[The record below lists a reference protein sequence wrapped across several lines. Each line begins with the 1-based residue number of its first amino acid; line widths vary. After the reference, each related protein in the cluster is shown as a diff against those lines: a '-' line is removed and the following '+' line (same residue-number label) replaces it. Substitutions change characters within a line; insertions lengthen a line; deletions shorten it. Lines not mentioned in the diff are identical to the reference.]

1 MIEVPDSAFAPL
13 TDRSKPLHCFDHE
26 EYQYRVKVQ
35 AFSSTPPE
43 ITIQG
48 ISFERD
54 QLAYRRAYENGAEH
68 CFRRSGGLRV
78 PAEGGPSDEDMER
91 ARRRA
96 KTRVRKLVK
105 ELVPN
110 HFTTFTIRESGPV
123 YYTAEDWKLIW
134 GHFVRYLRL
143 AGVDFQYVSVLERH
157 PTNPDHL
164 HMHVAWR
171 GEGFVNYNML
181 RRFWHMAIG
190 KRAGV
195 VVKKVLRGPD
205 SLGNVQDRQIKA
217 SAGSY
222 RHTEKIAKYI
232 GKYITKDLISE
243 FNKKRYWQSAGISI
257 EEAQVYWLSALSMP
271 EALRE
276 GCRCLASGLR
286 SLEGRCRGF
295 STQVIALLGW
305 RWIEVIGATFL
316 EGFCPVSRR
325 VALVVEHLCGPNQ

>member
-1 MIEVPDSAFAPL
+1 MCRITSRLSRFRVWAGL
-13 TDRSKPLHCFDHE
+13 LHG
-26 EYQYRVKVQ
+26 R
-35 AFSSTPPE
+35 
-43 ITIQG
+43 
-48 ISFERD
+48 
-54 QLAYRRAYENGAEH
+54 
-68 CFRRSGGLRV
+68 GL
-78 PAEGGPSDEDMER
+78 
-91 ARRRA
+91 
-96 KTRVRKLVK
+96 
-105 ELVPN
+105 
-110 HFTTFTIRESGPV
+110 
-123 YYTAEDWKLIW
+123 KLIW

-243 FNKKRYWQSAGISI
+243 FNKNATGSPPAYR
-257 EEAQVYWLSALSMP
+257 
-271 EALRE
+271 LRRRRCT
-276 GCRCLASGLR
+276 GCLLCRCLRL
-286 SLEGRCRGF
+286 
-295 STQVIALLGW
+295 
-305 RWIEVIGATFL
+305 
-316 EGFCPVSRR
+316 
-325 VALVVEHLCGPNQ
+325 

>member
-134 GHFVRYLRL
+134 GALCALFASGRSGLSVR
-143 AGVDFQYVSVLERH
+143 VS
-157 PTNPDHL
+157 P
-164 HMHVAWR
+164 
-171 GEGFVNYNML
+171 
-181 RRFWHMAIG
+181 
-190 KRAGV
+190 RASSHE
-195 VVKKVLRGPD
+195 P
-205 SLGNVQDRQIKA
+205 
-217 SAGSY
+217 GSPAY
-222 RHTEKIAKYI
+222 A
-232 GKYITKDLISE
+232 
-243 FNKKRYWQSAGISI
+243 
-257 EEAQVYWLSALSMP
+257 
-271 EALRE
+271 
-276 GCRCLASGLR
+276 CCLA
-286 SLEGRCRGF
+286 
-295 STQVIALLGW
+295 W
-305 RWIEVIGATFL
+305 
-316 EGFCPVSRR
+316 
-325 VALVVEHLCGPNQ
+325 

>member
-195 VVKKVLRGPD
+195 VVKKVLRGLIL
-205 SLGNVQDRQIKA
+205 LGMSR
-217 SAGSY
+217 
-222 RHTEKIAKYI
+222 I
-232 GKYITKDLISE
+232 G
-243 FNKKRYWQSAGISI
+243 
-257 EEAQVYWLSALSMP
+257 
-271 EALRE
+271 
-276 GCRCLASGLR
+276 R
-286 SLEGRCRGF
+286 SKLLLE
-295 STQVIALLGW
+295 VIAIRKRLPSTSASTSPK
-305 RWIEVIGATFL
+305 I
-316 EGFCPVSRR
+316 
-325 VALVVEHLCGPNQ
+325 

>member
-1 MIEVPDSAFAPL
+1 MPIVVPMKTVL
-13 TDRSKPLHCFDHE
+13 NTVLGVLVVC
-26 EYQYRVKVQ
+26 
-35 AFSSTPPE
+35 
-43 ITIQG
+43 
-48 ISFERD
+48 
-54 QLAYRRAYENGAEH
+54 
-68 CFRRSGGLRV
+68 V

-110 HFTTFTIRESGPV
+110 HFTTFTIQSLGRSITRQRIEAHLGALCALFASG
-123 YYTAEDWKLIW
+123 
-134 GHFVRYLRL
+134 RR
-143 AGVDFQYVSVLERH
+143 DFQYVSVLERH

-243 FNKKRYWQSAGISI
+243 FNKNATGSPPAYR
-257 EEAQVYWLSALSMP
+257 
-271 EALRE
+271 LRRRRCT
-276 GCRCLASGLR
+276 GCLLCRCLRL
-286 SLEGRCRGF
+286 
-295 STQVIALLGW
+295 
-305 RWIEVIGATFL
+305 
-316 EGFCPVSRR
+316 
-325 VALVVEHLCGPNQ
+325 

>member
-1 MIEVPDSAFAPL
+1 
-13 TDRSKPLHCFDHE
+13 
-26 EYQYRVKVQ
+26 
-35 AFSSTPPE
+35 
-43 ITIQG
+43 
-48 ISFERD
+48 
-54 QLAYRRAYENGAEH
+54 
-68 CFRRSGGLRV
+68 
-78 PAEGGPSDEDMER
+78 MER

-195 VVKKVLRGPD
+195 VVKKG
-205 SLGNVQDRQIKA
+205 
-217 SAGSY
+217 SA
-222 RHTEKIAKYI
+222 R
-232 GKYITKDLISE
+232 
-243 FNKKRYWQSAGISI
+243 
-257 EEAQVYWLSALSMP
+257 P
-271 EALRE
+271 
-276 GCRCLASGLR
+276 
-286 SLEGRCRGF
+286 
-295 STQVIALLGW
+295 
-305 RWIEVIGATFL
+305 
-316 EGFCPVSRR
+316 
-325 VALVVEHLCGPNQ
+325 

>member
-1 MIEVPDSAFAPL
+1 MIEPPDSAFLPPV
-13 TDRSKPLHCFDHE
+13 DRSRPLHCFDHE
-26 EYQYRVKVQ
+26 EYQYRVKLQ
-35 AFSSTPPE
+35 SFSTSPPE
-43 ITIQG
+43 ITVQG

-54 QLAYRRAYENGAEH
+54 QLAYRRAYENGANN
-68 CFRRSGGLRV
+68 CFRGSAGTRV
-78 PAEGGPSDEDMER
+78 LSTEGQTDEDLER

-110 HFTTFTIRESGPV
+110 HFSTFTIRGAGPV
-123 YYTAEDWKLIW
+123 YFTAEDWKVIW
-134 GHFVRYLRL
+134 GYFVRYLRQ

-190 KRAGV
+190 KRSGV

-205 SLGNVQDRQIKA
+205 SLGNIQDRQIKA

-222 RHTEKIAKYI
+222 RHTEK
-232 GKYITKDLISE
+232 S
-243 FNKKRYWQSAGISI
+243 
-257 EEAQVYWLSALSMP
+257 LSTSV
-271 EALRE
+271 
-276 GCRCLASGLR
+276 
-286 SLEGRCRGF
+286 
-295 STQVIALLGW
+295 STSPKI
-305 RWIEVIGATFL
+305 
-316 EGFCPVSRR
+316 
-325 VALVVEHLCGPNQ
+325 

>member
-48 ISFERD
+48 ISFERIS
-54 QLAYRRAYENGAEH
+54 LPIVVPMKTVLNTVLGVLVVFV
-68 CFRRSGGLRV
+68 FRQKVGLLMRIW
-78 PAEGGPSDEDMER
+78 R

-181 RRFWHMAIG
+181 RRFWHMAIS

-271 EALRE
+271 EALR
-276 GCRCLASGLR
+276 GLQMFGLW
-286 SLEGRCRGF
+286 SEE
-295 STQVIALLGW
+295 LG
-305 RWIEVIGATFL
+305 G
-316 EGFCPVSRR
+316 PVQR
-325 VALVVEHLCGPNQ
+325 VFQPK

>member
-1 MIEVPDSAFAPL
+1 MIEIPDSAFAPL

-134 GHFVRYLRL
+134 GTLC
-143 AGVDFQYVSVLERH
+143 
-157 PTNPDHL
+157 
-164 HMHVAWR
+164 
-171 GEGFVNYNML
+171 
-181 RRFWHMAIG
+181 AIC
-190 KRAGV
+190 V
-195 VVKKVLRGPD
+195 
-205 SLGNVQDRQIKA
+205 
-217 SAGSY
+217 
-222 RHTEKIAKYI
+222 
-232 GKYITKDLISE
+232 
-243 FNKKRYWQSAGISI
+243 W
-257 EEAQVYWLSALSMP
+257 P
-271 EALRE
+271 EWT
-276 GCRCLASGLR
+276 
-286 SLEGRCRGF
+286 F
-295 STQVIALLGW
+295 STCQ
-305 RWIEVIGATFL
+305 
-316 EGFCPVSRR
+316 S
-325 VALVVEHLCGPNQ
+325 

>member
-1 MIEVPDSAFAPL
+1 M
-13 TDRSKPLHCFDHE
+13 
-26 EYQYRVKVQ
+26 
-35 AFSSTPPE
+35 
-43 ITIQG
+43 
-48 ISFERD
+48 
-54 QLAYRRAYENGAEH
+54 
-68 CFRRSGGLRV
+68 
-78 PAEGGPSDEDMER
+78 
-91 ARRRA
+91 
-96 KTRVRKLVK
+96 
-105 ELVPN
+105 
-110 HFTTFTIRESGPV
+110 
-123 YYTAEDWKLIW
+123 
-134 GHFVRYLRL
+134 RYLRL

-243 FNKKRYWQSAGISI
+243 FNKNATGSPPAYRLRRRRCTG
-257 EEAQVYWLSALSMP
+257 WLSALSMP

-276 GCRCLASGLR
+276 GLQMFGLW
-286 SLEGRCRGF
+286 SEELEGRCRGF

-305 RWIEVIGATFL
+305 RWIR
-316 EGFCPVSRR
+316 S
-325 VALVVEHLCGPNQ
+325 H

>member
-276 GCRCLASGLR
+276 GLQMFGLWSEELGGPVQR
-286 SLEGRCRGF
+286 F
-295 STQVIALLGW
+295 SAQVIALLGW
-305 RWIEVIGATFL
+305 RWIRSHWSHL
-316 EGFCPVSRR
+316 LR
-325 VALVVEHLCGPNQ
+325 ALPCV